1 MSEAALAPAAVASP
15 PGLAVESLYGPA
27 ERAFADEV
35 REFVATKLPADIRD
49 RLLAGERETREDVV
63 AWTRILHARGWSAYR
78 WPVEHGGP
86 GFTPV
91 QCAIFDDVCASM
103 GAPELVPFGH
113 RMVAPVLMRY
123 GTEEQKRRFL
133 PPIASGDA
141 WWAQGYSE
149 PGAGSDLAGLRT
161 RARRDGDHYVVEGQ
175 KTWTTTA
182 HLADWIFCLVR
193 TSDGPRKQDGISF
206 LLVDLRSPGIEIRPI
221 ITFDGHHEINE
232 VWFDRVRVPV
242 ENRVGPEGGG
252 WACAKYLL
260 EHERLN
266 FGGMGFCKREIALLR
281 RLAAT
286 AMRGGRPVLEDPA
299 IAGRLGA
306 IEARLAGIELMNLQV
321 FRRLEQGLRD
331 ELDPPLLKIL
341 SSHLQQDIA
350 ELQTRIL
357 GVHALAP
364 TGVAATYCNLRKTTI
379 YAGSNEI
386 QRNIA
391 ARRLLG

>member
-1 MSEAALAPAAVASP
+1 MATDDAMARLFTAE
-15 PGLAVESLYGPA
+15 

-35 REFVATKLPADIRD
+35 RGFVDARLPADIRD
-49 RLLAGERETREDVV
+49 RLLAGERETRDDVV
-63 AWTRILHARGWSAYR
+63 TWTRILHARGWSAYR
-78 WPVEHGGP
+78 WPVEYGGP

-91 QCAIFDDVCASM
+91 QCYLFDDICASM

-113 RMVAPVLMRY
+113 RMVAPVIMRY
-123 GTEEQKRRFL
+123 GTDDQKAKFL
-133 PPIASGDA
+133 PPIASCEH

-149 PGAGSDLAGLRT
+149 PGAGSDLASLRT
-161 RARRDGDHYVVEGQ
+161 RARRDGDHYVVDGQ
-175 KTWTTTA
+175 KTWTTSA

-193 TSDGPRKQDGISF
+193 TAEGPRKQDGISF

-232 VWFDRVRVPV
+232 VWFDAVRVPV

-252 WACAKYLL
+252 WECAKYLL

-281 RLAAT
+281 RLAAGGR
-286 AMRGGRPVLEDPA
+286 RGGRPVLDDPA
-299 IAGRLGA
+299 IAARLA
-306 IEARLAGIELMNLQV
+306 SLEARLATIDLMNLRV
-321 FRRLEQGLRD
+321 FRRLAAGVRD
-331 ELDPPLLKIL
+331 ELDAPFLKIA

-357 GVHALAP
+357 GVAALRP
-364 TGVAATYCNLRKTTI
+364 DGVAATYCNLRKTTI